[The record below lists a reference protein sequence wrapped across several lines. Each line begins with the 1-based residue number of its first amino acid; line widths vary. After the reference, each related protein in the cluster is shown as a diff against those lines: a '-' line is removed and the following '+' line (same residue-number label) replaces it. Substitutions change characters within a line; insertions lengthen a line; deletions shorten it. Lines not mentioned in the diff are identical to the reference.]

1 MMGSRALSHDSIFLA
16 DQVLTEVEPVRI
28 LSQENVH
35 SKIKALQLKL
45 QQQNLHLGPPP
56 LVLPIKRS
64 EVLESGC
71 QDDSLPHSPR
81 KNSGTDIGASPT
93 FTKTIYQPLPLP
105 FLLTPKLPLT
115 KSVSQPPSHPSVIS
129 NSTTS
134 EPPLDFSSPAE
145 FIPCLDTSAARHR
158 VSIKPRNQRASTK
171 KRVLTGE
178 SESHLP
184 TQNNAERP
192 ESVQEEDVV
201 AQETVLF
208 DTDQKE
214 EDQPVAS
221 QCLSTKFPD
230 EPNSPSKSSSLT
242 QQDQALLGGLPS
254 APPPVL
260 RVKLQ
265 RPADNTDTRRPHS
278 SFIPSELKNIREGMS
293 EIPPVLCDK
302 SNTESSSKG
311 PSEPA
316 PSTREIKRPSPG
328 SGSCHFS
335 ITTARYRDV
344 ERPRSGSF
352 VGVLEQARC
361 RIENRTCSSMKEK
374 PEFKELRQ
382 KGGPFPGGAPDKS
395 SALLWDRRDSQQ
407 KMELASSFP
416 SVTTET
422 AVAAEEEEEEEEEE
436 AVRSQKMLKEAMEV
450 QETGKDEVKT
460 AFGVKLRCTS
470 QSMRLRSSNYIT
482 NPAALSAEQRDDP
495 KSHMTEK
502 SDTSSL
508 VSWKP
513 PTAKDHQVSD
523 PAPPGRP
530 VRNNLPVTCDPPI
543 TPKDLHVTSSKL
555 KEAETCPQEPQPT
568 APTAPPEVSW
578 MSLAMEKTRSL
589 QQLFA
594 GRFPRDLTGVQ
605 ARPQTHV
612 HVMNTTEAPAGE
624 QLQTSSTSHDATNH
638 PSMEAGQAETQ
649 QSRNSAQAVKPKMS
663 PLLAADQQTNKC
675 HSQPNTAQ
683 PTSQPASVWAHPH
696 TTPSPLSSVQAE
708 TSPQSAQTSVAQS
721 LAQFYLSSG
730 QKQHPSPTWS
740 DRGQVT
746 SKCPSAPASA
756 SASSSVRASPLVSA
770 SVRGEKEESMQ
781 EKGNASVSGR
791 QAIWSGSVGMKAA
804 FLEKQAQ
811 WTCGHS
817 GTKTVDIK
825 KASAEGQMSEES
837 MASTK
842 TTHLNKDID
851 SKEGQGLKPAD
862 SSPIKVPERTCED
875 KWLRKNVLSS
885 PLNSPSPA
893 VPPAFQSASD
903 SSQPS
908 WMELAKRKS
917 MAWTDKSMD

>member
-1 MMGSRALSHDSIFLA
+1 MESFCGETEESRDDVSGRKKSRLKSLRTRLFGKNKRAVEQEQAKLSQSESDIRAGRRLGSEEDLACSQGMMGSRALSHDSIFLA

-71 QDDSLPHSPR
+71 QNDSLPHSPR
-81 KNSGTDIGASPT
+81 KNSGTDIGASPI

-316 PSTREIKRPSPG
+316 PSITRNKE
-328 SGSCHFS
+328 
-335 ITTARYRDV
+335 TLAR
-344 ERPRSGSF
+344 F
-352 VGVLEQARC
+352 GVL
-361 RIENRTCSSMKEK
+361 S
-374 PEFKELRQ
+374 
-382 KGGPFPGGAPDKS
+382 
-395 SALLWDRRDSQQ
+395 LLYNH
-407 KMELASSFP
+407 
-416 SVTTET
+416 
-422 AVAAEEEEEEEEEE
+422 
-436 AVRSQKMLKEAMEV
+436 SQK
-450 QETGKDEVKT
+450 
-460 AFGVKLRCTS
+460 
-470 QSMRLRSSNYIT
+470 
-482 NPAALSAEQRDDP
+482 
-495 KSHMTEK
+495 
-502 SDTSSL
+502 
-508 VSWKP
+508 
-513 PTAKDHQVSD
+513 
-523 PAPPGRP
+523 
-530 VRNNLPVTCDPPI
+530 
-543 TPKDLHVTSSKL
+543 
-555 KEAETCPQEPQPT
+555 
-568 APTAPPEVSW
+568 
-578 MSLAMEKTRSL
+578 
-589 QQLFA
+589 
-594 GRFPRDLTGVQ
+594 
-605 ARPQTHV
+605 
-612 HVMNTTEAPAGE
+612 
-624 QLQTSSTSHDATNH
+624 
-638 PSMEAGQAETQ
+638 
-649 QSRNSAQAVKPKMS
+649 
-663 PLLAADQQTNKC
+663 
-675 HSQPNTAQ
+675 
-683 PTSQPASVWAHPH
+683 
-696 TTPSPLSSVQAE
+696 
-708 TSPQSAQTSVAQS
+708 
-721 LAQFYLSSG
+721 
-730 QKQHPSPTWS
+730 
-740 DRGQVT
+740 
-746 SKCPSAPASA
+746 
-756 SASSSVRASPLVSA
+756 
-770 SVRGEKEESMQ
+770 
-781 EKGNASVSGR
+781 
-791 QAIWSGSVGMKAA
+791 
-804 FLEKQAQ
+804 
-811 WTCGHS
+811 
-817 GTKTVDIK
+817 
-825 KASAEGQMSEES
+825 
-837 MASTK
+837 
-842 TTHLNKDID
+842 
-851 SKEGQGLKPAD
+851 
-862 SSPIKVPERTCED
+862 
-875 KWLRKNVLSS
+875 
-885 PLNSPSPA
+885 
-893 VPPAFQSASD
+893 
-903 SSQPS
+903 
-908 WMELAKRKS
+908 
-917 MAWTDKSMD
+917 

>member
-1 MMGSRALSHDSIFLA
+1 MGSRALSHDSIFLA
-16 DQVLTEVEPVRI
+16 DQVLTDVEPVRI

-71 QDDSLPHSPR
+71 QDDSLPQSPR

-93 FTKTIYQPLPLP
+93 FTKVT
-105 FLLTPKLPLT
+105 
-115 KSVSQPPSHPSVIS
+115 
-129 NSTTS
+129 
-134 EPPLDFSSPAE
+134 
-145 FIPCLDTSAARHR
+145 RHR

-208 DTDQKE
+208 DADQKE

-328 SGSCHFS
+328 SGSSHFS
-335 ITTARYRDV
+335 ITTARNRDV

-395 SALLWDRRDSQQ
+395 SALPWDRRDSQQ

-422 AVAAEEEEEEEEEE
+422 AVAAEEEEEEE

-523 PAPPGRP
+523 PAPSGRP

-675 HSQPNTAQ
+675 HSQPNTSQ

-817 GTKTVDIK
+817 GTKTVCTLY
-825 KASAEGQMSEES
+825 S
-837 MASTK
+837 
-842 TTHLNKDID
+842 L
-851 SKEGQGLKPAD
+851 
-862 SSPIKVPERTCED
+862 
-875 KWLRKNVLSS
+875 
-885 PLNSPSPA
+885 
-893 VPPAFQSASD
+893 
-903 SSQPS
+903 
-908 WMELAKRKS
+908 
-917 MAWTDKSMD
+917 